1 MIIKLKWLWKNKKDE
16 DQTVIRNKVRL
27 VAKGY
32 AQEEG
37 IDFEESFTP
46 VAGLEAVQIFVA
58 HAVHK
63 SFPIY
68 QMDMKMEFL
77 NGPLK
82 EEVYV
87 AQPEGFVDPDHP
99 GKVYL
104 LRKVWGGGIQFLGD
118 KLVSY
123 CLRNKTALQMS
134 SAEAEYVELLQVLCS
149 SNVDEGHNF
158 SLSAI
163 NYNNNSCL
171 SILSER
177 IGMTM
182 VDTPA
187 GTGEHPSDT
196 NVFTMKMEILL
207 EPASNKLL
215 EESHV
220 ISDAEEDEE
229 NPSKQ
234 GRSLIKELDL
244 DAGISLMQLKQRR
257 YIENV
262 QTYTR
267 RRRAVST
274 GRGGVSTASRVVSTA
289 GVKAKDKGKGV
300 MQESEPLK
308 KIKREFKVQMSIDE
322 ELAQKVHEEE
332 QTRFNAE
339 QEAKFKA
346 EQEQERLDHEAAM
359 KIQEELDAAKRQ
371 RMTQVHQAALR
382 LY

>member
-1 MIIKLKWLWKNKKDE
+1 MRHGMRMLVKDSRLQDGIDVKDNDKDSKVKIAKHEGNKP
-16 DQTVIRNKVRL
+16 TTINKVKDQR
-27 VAKGY
+27 Y
-32 AQEEG
+32 
-37 IDFEESFTP
+37 
-46 VAGLEAVQIFVA
+46 
-58 HAVHK
+58 H
-63 SFPIY
+63 
-68 QMDMKMEFL
+68 
-77 NGPLK
+77 
-82 EEVYV
+82 
-87 AQPEGFVDPDHP
+87 
-99 GKVYL
+99 
-104 LRKVWGGGIQFLGD
+104 
-118 KLVSY
+118 
-123 CLRNKTALQMS
+123 MS
-134 SAEAEYVELLQVLCS
+134 L
-149 SNVDEGHNF
+149 
-158 SLSAI
+158 
-163 NYNNNSCL
+163 
-171 SILSER
+171 
-177 IGMTM
+177 T
-182 VDTPA
+182 T
-187 GTGEHPSDT
+187 
-196 NVFTMKMEILL
+196 K
-207 EPASNKLL
+207 